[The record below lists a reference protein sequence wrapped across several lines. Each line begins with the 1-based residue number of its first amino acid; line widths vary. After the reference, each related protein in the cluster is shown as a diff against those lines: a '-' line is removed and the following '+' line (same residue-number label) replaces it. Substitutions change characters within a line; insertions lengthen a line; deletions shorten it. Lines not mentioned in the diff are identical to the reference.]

1 VHEFRASAAGR
12 ASLRILALLAALL
25 PSCRV
30 SEVEAP
36 VPRLVILY
44 ATCSLSR
51 HYLSPYAPDVR
62 YTPELDRF
70 ARDAVVFASHHT
82 EAGQSG
88 VAFAS
93 LFTGVQAAQHGI
105 FAHPKGLPENL
116 TLIDE
121 AFAAGGYETFAWL
134 QHVMASPRLGF
145 VQGVPEQRLG
155 AGMLTGEDPMFREVL
170 DRLQSD
176 PDYRAFLIAN
186 FSVTHAPYG
195 KDAKGRPK
203 TQVLEEFC
211 GAFPTECGA
220 REDSQK
226 FERYRNIYWGATH
239 RLSDDFDATVR
250 ELGLTPREGEELIGV
265 IELLYKAGVYELD
278 ALFGGV
284 VEAIESRGLSDES
297 AIAFTSD
304 HGEIL
309 YRDNAFFHWTHGY
322 QQAPEVIGV
331 PMLLRAPGLPPRR
344 FEHVTRSIDVYPTLA
359 GLAGVPAPAVDGAGV
374 DLTPAIRGGTSHRD
388 LLAFSHSAVLPYLAV
403 PAVGRPGA
411 RRFGFFFPRR
421 DPELM
426 WVSVRSGD
434 RFYKLRRLNGRDLT
448 PAVYDLARDPG
459 ESENLFDPDDSTQ
472 AEMLD
477 RLERYRRS
485 LISGYEFWEGRA
497 KGGLSNAEQLEL
509 LRSLGY
515 VH

>member
-1 VHEFRASAAGR
+1 LQTLV
-12 ASLRILALLAALL
+12 LLAALL
-25 PSCRV
+25 PSCRM
-30 SEVEAP
+30 SDAEPP

-51 HYLSPYAPDVR
+51 HFLAPYAPGVR
-62 YTPELDRF
+62 YTPNLDRF
-70 ARDAVVFASHHT
+70 ARNAVVFTKHHT

-93 LFTGVQAAQHGI
+93 LFTGVQATQHGI
-105 FAHPKGLPENL
+105 FAHPKRLPENL

-121 AFAAGGYETFAWL
+121 AFAAGGYEVFGWIR
-134 QHVMASPRLGF
+134 HVMASPGLRF
-145 VQGVPEQRLG
+145 VQSIPARRLSDD
-155 AGMLTGEDPMFREVL
+155 MLTGEDPTLRKLL
-170 DRLQSD
+170 DRLRSD

-203 TQVLEEFC
+203 TEALEEFC
-211 GAFPTECGA
+211 RAFPAECVA
-220 REDSQK
+220 REDPQK

-250 ELGLTPREGEELIGV
+250 ELGLAQPEVEELIGV
-265 IELLYKAGVYELD
+265 IELLYRAGVYELD
-278 ALFGGV
+278 TLFGGV
-284 VEAIESRGLSDES
+284 VAEIESRGLLDQS

-331 PMLLRAPGLPPRR
+331 PFLLRAPGLAPGR

-359 GLAGVPAPAVDGAGV
+359 GLAGVSAPAVEGIGV
-374 DLTPAIRGGTSHRD
+374 DLSRSIGGGASHRD
-388 LLAFSHSAVLPYLAV
+388 LLAFSHSAVLPYMGVA
-403 PAVGRPGA
+403 AVGRPGA
-411 RRFGFFFPRR
+411 EKFGSFFPRR

-434 RFYKLRRLNGRDLT
+434 LFYKLRRLDGRDLT

-459 ESENLFDPDDSTQ
+459 ESENLFDPDDATQ
-472 AEMLD
+472 AAMLA

-485 LISGYEFWEGRA
+485 MITGYEFWEGRA
-497 KGGLSNAEQLEL
+497 KGGLSDEEQLEL

-515 VH
+515 VE